1 MGYAS
6 FKKARILRVREL
18 TNKPSSALIRRCP
31 SGKNS
36 WPATSCYCI
45 QCDWWVRSVLYRN
58 CSLFASEVSE
68 HSLNEVGDMMGISR
82 ERVRQIE
89 ARALEK
95 LKSSSVAHEDVLN
108 DVHEQSMVVRGGPDP
123 TQDPESF
130 RTHAVDFL
138 RSINRGDVD

>member
-1 MGYAS
+1 
-6 FKKARILRVREL
+6 
-18 TNKPSSALIRRCP
+18 
-31 SGKNS
+31 
-36 WPATSCYCI
+36 
-45 QCDWWVRSVLYRN
+45 
-58 CSLFASEVSE
+58 
-68 HSLNEVGDMMGISR
+68 MGISR